1 MQFLIYFL
9 MIFMFTFL
17 PVVGILVEDQNS
29 IYGLEHLKNAN
40 LIHIC
45 IMYVGLLLAYMKIK
59 QKGYFWEKVNNGDLY
74 IPEKL
79 FEKVAC
85 VAVLFVLF
93 QFSFQ
98 GHMILSGVDRGIVR
112 SSIGVW
118 GPLTTYVG
126 RFGMPALLSLSTVLY
141 FYIYDH
147 SKKINRQY
155 VIVVICGI
163 LVAIMAG
170 GKANIVMMFLP
181 VILQCGGFLK
191 KRYLVTFVLFG
202 ALSIVIVGMFQMNM
216 SFAQSVSYNIY
227 RATSLSNMGTLC
239 VWDKFPTGDP
249 QAYMSLLVGLGERI
263 ISFLFDVDR
272 HSVEFLKFSLPRYIT
287 YLYYGNAQG
296 AIDGVVNLTI
306 TSFGEAV
313 YWFGRKFYF
322 IASLIFAF
330 VLYKISIWVFKTR
343 KKDYLLKNVIV
354 SVFFTSL
361 CLGWLNS
368 TSGCFLSYFFGFTS
382 LVYLFG
388 TYMLIKYVLKG
399 SSLNK

>member
-98 GHMILSGVDRGIVR
+98 GVDRGIVR

-249 QAYMSLLVGLGERI
+249 QAYMSLLIGLGERI

>member
-1 MQFLIYFL
+1 

-112 SSIGVW
+112 SSIVW
-118 GPLTTYVG
+118 GPLTIYVG

-249 QAYMSLLVGLGERI
+249 QAYMSLLIGLGERI

>member
-155 VIVVICGI
+155 VIVVIC
-163 LVAIMAG
+163 VAIMAG

-249 QAYMSLLVGLGERI
+249 QAYMSLLIGLGERI

>member
-1 MQFLIYFL
+1 

-85 VAVLFVLF
+85 VSVLFVLF

-147 SKKINRQY
+147 SKKIN
-155 VIVVICGI
+155 
-163 LVAIMAG
+163 
-170 GKANIVMMFLP
+170 
-181 VILQCGGFLK
+181 
-191 KRYLVTFVLFG
+191 
-202 ALSIVIVGMFQMNM
+202 
-216 SFAQSVSYNIY
+216 
-227 RATSLSNMGTLC
+227 
-239 VWDKFPTGDP
+239 
-249 QAYMSLLVGLGERI
+249 
-263 ISFLFDVDR
+263 
-272 HSVEFLKFSLPRYIT
+272 
-287 YLYYGNAQG
+287 
-296 AIDGVVNLTI
+296 
-306 TSFGEAV
+306 
-313 YWFGRKFYF
+313 
-322 IASLIFAF
+322 
-330 VLYKISIWVFKTR
+330 
-343 KKDYLLKNVIV
+343 
-354 SVFFTSL
+354 
-361 CLGWLNS
+361 
-368 TSGCFLSYFFGFTS
+368 
-382 LVYLFG
+382 
-388 TYMLIKYVLKG
+388 
-399 SSLNK
+399 

>member
-163 LVAIMAG
+163 LVAIMAEE
-170 GKANIVMMFLP
+170 KQ
-181 VILQCGGFLK
+181 IL
-191 KRYLVTFVLFG
+191 
-202 ALSIVIVGMFQMNM
+202 
-216 SFAQSVSYNIY
+216 
-227 RATSLSNMGTLC
+227 
-239 VWDKFPTGDP
+239 
-249 QAYMSLLVGLGERI
+249 
-263 ISFLFDVDR
+263 
-272 HSVEFLKFSLPRYIT
+272 
-287 YLYYGNAQG
+287 
-296 AIDGVVNLTI
+296 
-306 TSFGEAV
+306 
-313 YWFGRKFYF
+313 
-322 IASLIFAF
+322 
-330 VLYKISIWVFKTR
+330 
-343 KKDYLLKNVIV
+343 
-354 SVFFTSL
+354 
-361 CLGWLNS
+361 
-368 TSGCFLSYFFGFTS
+368 
-382 LVYLFG
+382 
-388 TYMLIKYVLKG
+388 
-399 SSLNK
+399 

>member
-1 MQFLIYFL
+1 MWR
-9 MIFMFTFL
+9 
-17 PVVGILVEDQNS
+17 ILE
-29 IYGLEHLKNAN
+29 
-40 LIHIC
+40 
-45 IMYVGLLLAYMKIK
+45 
-59 QKGYFWEKVNNGDLY
+59 
-74 IPEKL
+74 
-79 FEKVAC
+79 
-85 VAVLFVLF
+85 
-93 QFSFQ
+93 
-98 GHMILSGVDRGIVR
+98 
-112 SSIGVW
+112 
-118 GPLTTYVG
+118 
-126 RFGMPALLSLSTVLY
+126 
-141 FYIYDH
+141 
-147 SKKINRQY
+147 
-155 VIVVICGI
+155 
-163 LVAIMAG
+163 
-170 GKANIVMMFLP
+170 
-181 VILQCGGFLK
+181 

-249 QAYMSLLVGLGERI
+249 QAYMSLLIGLGERI

-354 SVFFTSL
+354 SVFL
-361 CLGWLNS
+361 HPCVWVG
-368 TSGCFLSYFFGFTS
+368 
-382 LVYLFG
+382 
-388 TYMLIKYVLKG
+388 
-399 SSLNK
+399 

>member
-98 GHMILSGVDRGIVR
+98 GHMILSG
-112 SSIGVW
+112 

-249 QAYMSLLVGLGERI
+249 QAYMSLLIGLGERI

>member
-79 FEKVAC
+79 FEK
-85 VAVLFVLF
+85 AVLFVLF

-249 QAYMSLLVGLGERI
+249 QAYMSLLIGLGERI

>member
-1 MQFLIYFL
+1 MWYF
-9 MIFMFTFL
+9 
-17 PVVGILVEDQNS
+17 GRN
-29 IYGLEHLKNAN
+29 YG
-40 LIHIC
+40 
-45 IMYVGLLLAYMKIK
+45 G
-59 QKGYFWEKVNNGDLY
+59 
-74 IPEKL
+74 
-79 FEKVAC
+79 
-85 VAVLFVLF
+85 
-93 QFSFQ
+93 
-98 GHMILSGVDRGIVR
+98 
-112 SSIGVW
+112 
-118 GPLTTYVG
+118 
-126 RFGMPALLSLSTVLY
+126 
-141 FYIYDH
+141 
-147 SKKINRQY
+147 
-155 VIVVICGI
+155 
-163 LVAIMAG
+163 G

-249 QAYMSLLVGLGERI
+249 QAYMSLLIGLGERI

>member
-1 MQFLIYFL
+1 

-170 GKANIVMMFLP
+170 KANIVMMFLP

-249 QAYMSLLVGLGERI
+249 QAYMSLLIGLGERI

>member
-1 MQFLIYFL
+1 

-249 QAYMSLLVGLGERI
+249 QAYMSLLIGLGERI

-287 YLYYGNAQG
+287 YFYYGNAQG

-368 TSGCFLSYFFGFTS
+368 TSG
-382 LVYLFG
+382 
-388 TYMLIKYVLKG
+388 
-399 SSLNK
+399 